1 MFSQNN
7 RISLENKKKDKNGP
21 FHIDLE
27 KKANNENQIL
37 RNKLEKLELKV
48 KQNSNK
54 FKPFGGTAA
63 VDHLYEHKSPLPRS
77 SEIKPGKSQIF
88 LTAPYERTHVL

>member
-37 RNKLEKLELKV
+37 SNKLEKLELKV

-63 VDHLYEHKSPLPRS
+63 VDHLYEHKSPLPQTPLLYRN
-77 SEIKPGKSQIF
+77 
-88 LTAPYERTHVL
+88 LAH